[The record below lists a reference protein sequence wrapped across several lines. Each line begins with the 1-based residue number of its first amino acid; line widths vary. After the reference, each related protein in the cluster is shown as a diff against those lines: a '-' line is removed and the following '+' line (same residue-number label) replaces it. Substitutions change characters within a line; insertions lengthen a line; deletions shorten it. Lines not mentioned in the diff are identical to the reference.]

1 VYFNT
6 LCLVLL
12 QVTGLVQLWDILN
25 LIGQWQICE
34 NSFQFRISVCL
45 NWLYTLI
52 DSFSVLLKIQF
63 LARYMIKHVIDLV
76 VLHLL
81 MSALL
86 SLGVSSLALRID
98 ASQDVVH
105 IGDTVDVR
113 CSASGDTHVTFS
125 WSKVGERLEKNVQIA
140 GSLLRWGILKSC
152 YWGYVSEKNLWQGS

>member
-1 VYFNT
+1 
-6 LCLVLL
+6 
-12 QVTGLVQLWDILN
+12 
-25 LIGQWQICE
+25 
-34 NSFQFRISVCL
+34 
-45 NWLYTLI
+45 
-52 DSFSVLLKIQF
+52 VLLKIQF

-140 GSLLRWGILKSC
+140 GSLLR
-152 YWGYVSEKNLWQGS
+152 